1 MAARFILAHDGVKS
15 QQTKWYAIAE
25 NSLPGQVI
33 MQTVD
38 LQVKKRS
45 ASKAQVFFSRKPNVF
60 WWKFGNKEM
69 RSDFT
74 HYSYYLCPSIDPP
87 LLLTTQ
93 PWQITVGALES
104 RWGKND
110 IDFSSVIDIMF
121 M

>member
-45 ASKAQVFFSRKPNVF
+45 ASKAQVFFAENPMYFDDNLEIKKCAVILRIIRTICVHLLIPPCSPHTAMTDYC
-60 WWKFGNKEM
+60 WKAAGEKMISTFL
-69 RSDFT
+69 R
-74 HYSYYLCPSIDPP
+74 
-87 LLLTTQ
+87 
-93 PWQITVGALES
+93 
-104 RWGKND
+104 R
-110 IDFSSVIDIMF
+110 
-121 M
+121 

>member
-33 MQTVD
+33 MQTVY

-60 WWKFGNKEM
+60 WWQFGNKEM

-87 LLLTTQ
+87 LLTTHSHDRLL
-93 PWQITVGALES
+93 LES

-110 IDFSSVIDIMF
+110 IDFSSAIDIMF